1 MRADAGKRKWA
12 VAINL
17 VAFSSDVCFRRCGP
31 FVDFGQETAAVGRF
45 GVSGGGTCGWDLEF
59 WAMIVH
65 VQPSPFVSISAG
77 KVEFT
82 TVSVA
87 SLWRRVSLSVAG

>member
-1 MRADAGKRKWA
+1 MRPDACKRKWA

-31 FVDFGQETAAVGRF
+31 FVDFGQGATAVGRF
-45 GVSGGGTCGWDLEF
+45 GVPGGGTCRWDLEF

-82 TVSVA
+82 SVSA
-87 SLWRRVSLSVAG
+87 AILWRRVLLSVVG